1 MKKSKNNGDQKK
13 KPAPKKSTGARNSKG
28 DSVKDEKESENFPGY
43 PHYPK
48 SDDMLEQNEMVRV
61 PVNDMENLS
70 ASRKIIPD
78 DNKAILQYDL
88 APVIENEEEDI
99 EVSEADITKE
109 DLLALGSN
117 ELNSDRGDDEQL
129 KDRLYPVDMTGEN
142 LDIPGAE
149 LDDAN
154 ENIGEEDEE
163 NNNYSI
169 GGDRHEV

>member
-1 MKKSKNNGDQKK
+1 MKKSINNGDQKK
-13 KPAPKKSTGARNSKG
+13 KPAPKKSTGVRKRKG
-28 DSVKDEKESENFPGY
+28 ASVKDENENENFPGY

-48 SDDMLEQNEMVRV
+48 SDDILEQNEMERV

-70 ASRKIIPD
+70 ASRKITPD
-78 DNKAILQYDL
+78 DNKAILQYDS
-88 APVIENEEEDI
+88 APVIDNEEEDF

-109 DLLALGSN
+109 DLLALGSD
-117 ELNSDRGDDEQL
+117 ELNSDMGDDEQL
-129 KDRLYPVDMTGEN
+129 KDRLYPVDMTGQD
-142 LDIPGAE
+142 LDIPGTE

>member
-13 KPAPKKSTGARNSKG
+13 KPTHKKSIGTRKSKV
-28 DSVKDEKESENFPGY
+28 DSVKEEKESENFPGY
-43 PHYPK
+43 PHFPK
-48 SDDMLEQNEMVRV
+48 SDDMLEQNEMARV

-109 DLLALGSN
+109 DLLALGSD

-129 KDRLYPVDMTGEN
+129 KDRLFPVDMTGED

-149 LDDAN
+149 LDDVN